1 MAEPIPLPIVPAAA
15 SVGNAVAP
23 VRMVGGT
30 TDGYPTQGNFNI
42 GDYVVSQTGKIY
54 VCTNLPAAWT
64 QVGGN
69 GLPSSIEYYTN
80 SDQLNGWP
88 ATMYTTGASPG
99 TGTLWKLNNLP
110 TGLAAGT
117 TNSITVYNTN
127 ITNTSMFFIT
137 PMVNDYMGG
146 PLIHVWTGLR
156 SAGNYIT
163 FHVSNTSS
171 GTFSYS
177 WGLQVLMVQTG
188 Q

>member
-1 MAEPIPLPIVPAAA
+1 MAESISLPIVPAAA
-15 SVGNAVAP
+15 SVGNAVAT

-30 TDGYPTQGNFNI
+30 TDGYPTQGDFNI

-54 VCTNLPAAWT
+54 VCTGTPTAWT

-80 SDQLNGWP
+80 SNLSWP
-88 ATMYTTGASPG
+88 AEMYTTGASPG
-99 TGTLWKLNNLP
+99 NKTLWKLNNLP
-110 TGLAAGT
+110 TGLSAGT
-117 TNSITVYNTN
+117 TNSITVYNTS

-177 WGLQVLMVQTG
+177 WGLQVLMVQAS
-188 Q
+188 